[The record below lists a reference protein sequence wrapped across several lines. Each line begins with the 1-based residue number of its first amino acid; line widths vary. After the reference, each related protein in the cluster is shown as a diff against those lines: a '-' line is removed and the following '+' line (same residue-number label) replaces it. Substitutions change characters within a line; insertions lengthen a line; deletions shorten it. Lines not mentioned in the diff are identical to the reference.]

1 MQTIFSLCGF
11 SFRPPAKKLRGWKP
25 RTGVLHPDE
34 RDVTIEPERRR
45 RATSSIASSA
55 KRAPEARHTLA
66 QPVRAGKRKTTK
78 RIPSAGGAPHPL
90 SHPRLNERRRRAT
103 RLAQGELTKH
113 EFRIKLHAVFPQ
125 QRKKL
130 LLKTH
135 FPVMRFLILYI
146 SNYHWHNRRAHAK
159 RRVPLLP
166 RELVTFFVCPPRRI
180 RFDRAN
186 RLG

>member
-34 RDVTIEPERRR
+34 RDVTIEP
-45 RATSSIASSA
+45 
-55 KRAPEARHTLA
+55 
-66 QPVRAGKRKTTK
+66 
-78 RIPSAGGAPHPL
+78 
-90 SHPRLNERRRRAT
+90 ERRRRAT

-146 SNYHWHNRRAHAK
+146 SHHHWNNRRAHAK